1 MTQERRQFPRIWE
14 MVDVKYRIAG
24 DISTSWVSVMTTN
37 LSAGGMRFRN
47 VTPLEPGTQLSLQF
61 SLPGM
66 AKPINVNGAVISK
79 EMQASGVSESGIE
92 FTDLKDDE
100 RRQVDQFVAFLSKGA

>member
-1 MTQERRQFPRIWE
+1 MTKERRQFPRIWE

-47 VTPLEPGTQLSLQF
+47 VTPIEPGTQLILQF
-61 SLPGM
+61 ILPGM
-66 AKPINVNGAVISK
+66 AEPISVNAMVIWK
-79 EMQASGVSESGIE
+79 EMQASGVSDCAVE
-92 FTDLKDDE
+92 FGNVSPEEQQQIDGL
-100 RRQVDQFVAFLSKGA
+100 VQFLRKSV